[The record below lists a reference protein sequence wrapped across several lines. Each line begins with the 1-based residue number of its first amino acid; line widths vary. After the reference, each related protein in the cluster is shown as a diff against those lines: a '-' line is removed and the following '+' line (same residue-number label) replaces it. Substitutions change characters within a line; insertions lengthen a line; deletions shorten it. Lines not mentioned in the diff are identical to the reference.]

1 MNSSKFE
8 NLDLMSLEPKKLSVI
23 TLLELVDHL
32 INENFN
38 LKNDL
43 LSKDEILNLI
53 KIRKDGNKDCYEI
66 FKDNKELRSIYI
78 SKNIELD
85 FLIDSFNN
93 HLEKKQ
99 NF

>member
-1 MNSSKFE
+1 MNSIKFE

-43 LSKDEILNLI
+43 LTKE
-53 KIRKDGNKDCYEI
+53 RI
-66 FKDNKELRSIYI
+66 FKTLEHRRDLNNRLFISENSEKLKDYYFSRSCENDILI
-78 SKNIELD
+78 SLFKNDKNISIND
-85 FLIDSFNN
+85 
-93 HLEKKQ
+93 
-99 NF
+99 